1 MLSVMENTMKQIEI
15 KITTKSPIVITSKDS
30 SQNLTQS
37 SDFISGTLLRGA
49 LAEKYINMMP
59 KGAVPHEDPLFKD
72 LFLGGL
78 RFIDAY
84 RVIDNTRAFPLPK
97 SLMKSKKTKVVYDL
111 TKNDPAVGCKTI
123 SGYGIVKNNEII
135 SQEINKTMHFHMSR
149 NSEKERFAGKSMD
162 GGVYTYESINSGTD
176 FIGYIL
182 GDDRLISYLEKELF
196 GGKPEIDLRIGRSK
210 RTGYGITTF
219 SIQPVKDIVNQD
231 ELKQSIDSGTIIF
244 RLDTPLIS
252 SYSNTSIEQKPSLI
266 EILNKSVVEPLV
278 KVFPNK
284 KIKINHNNV
293 FGGMEQIINF
303 IGVWGIYNIEMSA
316 VERGTV
322 FSISC
327 DTQWDATELKTL
339 TSCILSGFGLR
350 TNEGFG
356 QVRIWTPSNQYSQ
369 TTKTGSMID
378 VGDSSITKDSL
389 GINSICQT
397 TRDIVK
403 EILNTNESEIVKKHA
418 YKDVQ
423 LCKSQLYYVDNHTLS
438 RLESY
443 AKKLSDGCTEEVKEE
458 LERIFMASWGVAG
471 LVIYNEES
479 KKSEDVFQLYTNKL
493 LPSWV
498 STVTPESKEL
508 GDTLKIKVK
517 RSFKDYWSWFFR
529 YARKIERTEAC
540 DYE

>member
-1 MLSVMENTMKQIEI
+1 
-15 KITTKSPIVITSKDS
+15 
-30 SQNLTQS
+30 
-37 SDFISGTLLRGA
+37 
-49 LAEKYINMMP
+49 MP
-59 KGAVPHEDPLFKD
+59 QGVKPHEDPLFKD

-97 SLMKSKKTKVVYDL
+97 SLMKSKKTKMIYDL
-111 TKNDPAVGCKTI
+111 TKNNPEAGCKTI

-135 SQEINKTMHFHMSR
+135 SQEINKTMYFHMSR
-149 NSEKERFAGKSMD
+149 NSEKERFAGKSID
-162 GGVYTYESINSGTD
+162 GGVYTYESINPGTA

-182 GDDRLISYLEKELF
+182 GDDRLVSYLETEIF
-196 GGKPEIDLRIGRSK
+196 GGKSEIELRIGRSK

-219 SIQPVKDIVNQD
+219 SIQSIKDIINQD

-252 SYSNTSIEQKPSLI
+252 SYSNTSIEQQPSLL
-266 EILNKSVVEPLV
+266 EILNKSVVEPLAN
-278 KVFPNK
+278 VFPNK
-284 KIKINHNNV
+284 NLKINHTKV

-316 VERGTV
+316 IERGTV

-327 DTQWDATELKTL
+327 DSQWDAAELKTL

-356 QVRIWTPSNQYSQ
+356 QVRIWSPGKQYSQ
-369 TTKTGSMID
+369 ITKTCSRTD
-378 VGDSSITKDSL
+378 FSYSSITKEALRID
-389 GINSICQT
+389 SICQT

-403 EILNTNESEIVKKHA
+403 EILNTNESEIVKKHV

-423 LCKSQLYYVDNHTLS
+423 LCRSQLYYVDNHTLS

-458 LERIFMASWGVAG
+458 LERIFMANWGVAG

-479 KKSEDVFQLYTNKL
+479 KKSEDVFHLYTNKL

-508 GDTLKIKVK
+508 GDILKIKVK